1 MTLAAEPRGNS
12 ARTGVRRLAGGRR
25 RVPGRGNCDR
35 KPEGAGQDFRV
46 KLKVPLSRPLFCKKL
61 ALRAASPTQVGH
73 AGHGSPSLARLLLAL
88 DLKIYNDCAFA
99 AAELS
104 AASKRLHAR
113 VSPRLPPQ
121 KKPHSQRG

>member
-1 MTLAAEPRGNS
+1 MSEPIPQTLHMYWRWGTRDAC
-12 ARTGVRRLAGGRR
+12 GGQMYY
-25 RVPGRGNCDR
+25 PL
-35 KPEGAGQDFRV
+35 PEGWDGGF
-46 KLKVPLSRPLFCKKL
+46 FCKKL

-104 AASKRLHAR
+104 AATMHEYILISR
-113 VSPRLPPQ
+113 
-121 KKPHSQRG
+121 

>member
-1 MTLAAEPRGNS
+1 MSEPIPQTLHMYWRWGTRDAC
-12 ARTGVRRLAGGRR
+12 GGKCIILCPKGGT
-25 RVPGRGNCDR
+25 VGFFG
-35 KPEGAGQDFRV
+35 
-46 KLKVPLSRPLFCKKL
+46 KKL

-104 AASKRLHAR
+104 AATMH
-113 VSPRLPPQ
+113 
-121 KKPHSQRG
+121 